1 MEYLEKAG
9 VFNLLY
15 SGTSGKK
22 ILRKPQKVYLENS
35 NLVNLINQ
43 KTGFKYEIGS
53 VREIFFVNQLKHKH
67 NIFGSTRT
75 DFTVNDKY
83 VFEVGGKS
91 KKAKQV
97 DLSKEEYLVKDGIEI
112 GSHHV
117 IPLWIF
123 GMMY

>member
-1 MEYLEKAG
+1 MTKNIKNCIVQLK
-9 VFNLLY
+9 
-15 SGTSGKK
+15 
-22 ILRKPQKVYLENS
+22 
-35 NLVNLINQ
+35 
-43 KTGFKYEIGS
+43 KTGFEYEIGA

-67 NIFGSTRT
+67 NIFASTRA
-75 DFTVNDKY
+75 DFTVDDKY
-83 VFEVGGKS
+83 VFEVGGNS

-97 DLSKEEYLVKDGIEI
+97 DLSKEEYLVKDGVEI